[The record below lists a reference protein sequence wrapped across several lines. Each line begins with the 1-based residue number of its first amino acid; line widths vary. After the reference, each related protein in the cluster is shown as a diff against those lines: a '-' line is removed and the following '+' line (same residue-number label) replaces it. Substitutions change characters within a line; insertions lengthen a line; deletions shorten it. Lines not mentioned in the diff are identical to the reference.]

1 MDKGG
6 KFLKNNCNCCVASV
20 GRGGGDGIQQD
31 NLVLVYTASLN
42 QWIALQVRS
51 DWLLKL

>member
-20 GRGGGDGIQQD
+20 GRGGGGDS
-31 NLVLVYTASLN
+31 T
-42 QWIALQVRS
+42 R
-51 DWLLKL
+51 